1 MKNNSV
7 GVVLRFLDYCV
18 ACINYYREWFLF
30 DFHSRDRV
38 GMVDRE
44 GKAVLIQFFNSTAV
58 AAHVNEFQMH
68 HGDNISFAA
77 LVLEKMQ

>member
-1 MKNNSV
+1 
-7 GVVLRFLDYCV
+7 
-18 ACINYYREWFLF
+18 
-30 DFHSRDRV
+30 
-38 GMVDRE
+38 MVDRE